1 MENYFYKLPYDLQ
14 NYIYK
19 LYFTKY
25 VVNDIIQKSN
35 KLYFTKYVLPNLN
48 HKDWW
53 FHTVECRANIKEYFT
68 EFPKFID
75 AEQIKCLK
83 TDFFSYS
90 S

>member
-35 KLYFTKYVLPNLN
+35 KLYFTKYVLPCINLL
-48 HKDWW
+48 
-53 FHTVECRANIKEYFT
+53 I
-68 EFPKFID
+68 
-75 AEQIKCLK
+75 
-83 TDFFSYS
+83 
-90 S
+90 